1 MTEPRLSKS
10 SQSKKTRLHRKY
22 SRRYYVTLL
31 ERDTHRGPGG
41 GRGCK
46 AGITAETPHAQMA
59 RTFVDGLAVIVDGD
73 MSAAE
78 LQKTANSF
86 K

>member
-1 MTEPRLSKS
+1 
-10 SQSKKTRLHRKY
+10 
-22 SRRYYVTLL
+22 
-31 ERDTHRGPGG
+31 
-41 GRGCK
+41 
-46 AGITAETPHAQMA
+46 MA